1 MDTINN
7 LNLAIIALTNAGA
20 ALRIVYCAICMS
32 SGEPHKVA
40 QMKTRIK
47 NILIVVAIANSI
59 YGIHALALHYFG
71 G

>member
-7 LNLAIIALTNAGA
+7 LSLTLIALINAGA
-20 ALRIVYCAICMS
+20 ALRVVYCAICMS
-32 SGEPHKVA
+32 SGEPHKVT

-47 NILIVVAIANSI
+47 NILVFVAIANSI
-59 YGIHALALHYFG
+59 YGIHALAIHYFG